1 MRKENMEKTLFI
13 KGFDKDLKCRDF
25 QFEIGKEY
33 KIESRN
39 LNLCSGTVFH
49 FCRNIQQVHKYYSCL
64 PNEKNRF
71 CEIEVL
77 GDLIEDEEKCGSN
90 HIKVVREIKGKE
102 LNILLGMINGNTGIF
117 NTGDRNT
124 GDWNTG
130 DWNTGYWNTG
140 YWNTGDRNTGYWN
153 TGYRNTGD
161 RNTGDWNTGY
171 WNTGYRNTGDRN
183 TGDWNTGDWNK
194 CNYSTGFFN
203 TKEQNV
209 TIFNQPSGMFYED
222 FINSKYYD
230 ALASSDFTLTEWIY
244 YTEEE
249 KKESIIRQCIGGY
262 LKSYTYQE
270 ACKNWWNGMGED
282 NRKIVMSIPNFDKKV
297 FEEITGIKA

>member
-117 NTGDRNT
+117 NTGH
-124 GDWNTG
+124 
-130 DWNTGYWNTG
+130 
-140 YWNTGDRNTGYWN
+140 WNTGDRNTGHWN
-153 TGYRNTGD
+153 TGDRNTGD
-161 RNTGDWNTGY
+161 RNTGD
-171 WNTGYRNTGDRN
+171 RNTGDRN
-183 TGDWNTGDWNK
+183 TGYRNTGHWNTGHWNTGHWNK

-209 TIFNQPSGMFYED
+209 TIFNQPSGMSYED

-230 ALASSDFTLTEWIY
+230 ALASSNFTLTEWIY

-270 ACKNWWNGMGED
+270 ACKNWWNGMSED

>member
-1 MRKENMEKTLFI
+1 MEKTLFI

-117 NTGDRNT
+117 NTGNRNT
-124 GDWNTG
+124 GN
-130 DWNTGYWNTG
+130 
-140 YWNTGDRNTGYWN
+140 RN

-161 RNTGDWNTGY
+161 RNTG
-171 WNTGYRNTGDRN
+171 YRNTGDMN
-183 TGDWNTGDWNK
+183 TGEWNK
-194 CNYSTGFFN
+194 CDYSTGFFN

-209 TIFNQPSGMFYED
+209 TIFNQPSGMSYED
-222 FINSKYYD
+222 FINSKYYH
-230 ALASSDFTLTEWIY
+230 ALRSSNFTLTEWIY

-270 ACKNWWNGMGED
+270 ACKNWWDCMSED
-282 NRKIVMSIPNFDKKV
+282 NKKIVMSIPNFDKEI